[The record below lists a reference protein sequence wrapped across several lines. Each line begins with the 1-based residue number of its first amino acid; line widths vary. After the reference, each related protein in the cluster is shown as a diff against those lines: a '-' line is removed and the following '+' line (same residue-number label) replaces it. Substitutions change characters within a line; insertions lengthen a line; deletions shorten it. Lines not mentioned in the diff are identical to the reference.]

1 MPARTGA
8 EFLRGLKDGRDLWV
22 GADKVTDAIGHPAFA
37 GAAKGLAAVFDMQH
51 EFPDDCLYPDPE
63 TGEPIAVSHMIPRS
77 PADIE
82 RRHRGLRRISEH
94 TVGVMGRTPDYMNVT
109 YAGFAGCAHEWAEH
123 GNEAGA
129 ARQVEYQKFIRRND
143 ICLTH
148 TLIHPTIDKARDEAP
163 GQENDVIL
171 RKIADTEHGIIVR
184 GARILSTLAPFADE
198 LAVYPG
204 RPIPEGGD
212 KFAVS
217 FCIPMATPG
226 LKFICRDSVAGTENK
241 FDFPL
246 SSRFDE
252 QDAFLIFDDVE
263 VPRDRLFIDANLKVY
278 NQVMTRSWNS
288 NVMQQTM
295 VRASTKLEFAWAL
308 ATAMAEAIGDKSPVA
323 QQMLGELWSYAELAR
338 AAVENA
344 EDRPKNWGA
353 PGGADVWF
361 PGADPLSALRATMPF
376 WMPRANEIVKL
387 LGSHNLLATPTWHM
401 MNNAD
406 LRPYIDKY
414 LRGANDTTAERRIRL
429 FRLAWDYAGTALA
442 SRVELYERF
451 YLTSGARN
459 QQRAQG
465 LAKRDRAMALVER
478 FLREPPE

>member
-8 EFLRGLKDGRDLWV
+8 ELLRGLKDGREIWI
-22 GADKVTDAIGHPAFA
+22 GCDKVADVVSHPAFA
-37 GAAKGLAAVFDMQH
+37 GAAKGLAAVFDLQY
-51 EFPDDCLYPDPE
+51 EASEDCLFPDPE

-77 PADIE
+77 PDDLK
-82 RRHRGLRRISEH
+82 RRHKGLRRIAEH

-109 YAGFAGCAHEWAEH
+109 FAGFAGCWDEWAEH

-129 ARQVEYQKFIRRND
+129 ARLVEYQKFLRRKD

-148 TLIHPTIDKARDEAP
+148 TLIHPTIDKAKDEIP

-171 RKIADTEHGIIVR
+171 HKVGETERGIVVR
-184 GARILSTLAPFADE
+184 GARILATLAPFADE
-198 LAVYPG
+198 LAVYPA
-204 RPIPEGGD
+204 RPLPADGG
-212 KFAVS
+212 KFALS
-217 FCIPMATPG
+217 FCIPMETPG
-226 LKFICRDSVAGTENK
+226 LKFICRDSVAGTANK
-241 FDFPL
+241 FDNPL

-252 QDAFLIFDDVE
+252 QDAFAIFDDVE
-263 VPRDRLFIDANLKVY
+263 VPRDRLFIDGNVKVY
-278 NQVMTRSWNS
+278 NQVMSRSFNG

-295 VRASTKLEFAWAL
+295 VRASTKLEFAWGL
-308 ATAMAEAIGDKSPVA
+308 ATAMAEAIGDKSPAA

-338 AAVENA
+338 SAVRAA
-344 EDRPKNWGA
+344 EDHPREWSNG
-353 PGGADVWF
+353 VWCCDS
-361 PGADPLSALRATMPF
+361 APLSALRATMPF

-401 MNNAD
+401 MKD
-406 LRPYIDKY
+406 PELRPFIEKY
-414 LRGANDTTAERRIRL
+414 LHGANDTGAERRIRL

-459 QQRAQG
+459 QQRAQM
-465 LAKRDRAMALVER
+465 LADRDSARALVER
-478 FLREPPE
+478 FLREPAE

>member
-8 EFLRGLKDGRDLWV
+8 EFLRGLKDGRAIWV
-22 GADKVTDAIGHPAFA
+22 GDEKVTDPVTHPAFS
-37 GAAKGLAAVFDMQH
+37 GAAHGLAAVFDLQH
-51 EFPDDCLYPDPE
+51 EAAADCLFPDPE
-63 TGEPIAVSHMIPRS
+63 TGEPINVSHMIPRC
-77 PADIE
+77 PADLK
-82 RRHRGLRRISEH
+82 RRHRGLRRIAEH

-109 YAGFAGCAHEWAEH
+109 YAGFAGCFDEWAEH

-129 ARQVEYQKFIRRND
+129 ARQVAYQKFLRRND
-143 ICLTH
+143 ISLTH
-148 TLIHPTIDKARDEAP
+148 TLIHPTVDKARDELP

-171 RKIADTEHGIIVR
+171 RKVADTEHGIIVR

-198 LAVYPG
+198 LAVYPA
-204 RPIPEGGD
+204 RPLPPDGD

-217 FCIPMATPG
+217 FCIPMETPG
-226 LKFICRDSVAGTENK
+226 LKFICRDSVAGTPNR

-263 VPRDRLFIDANLKVY
+263 VPRDRLFIDANVKVY
-278 NQVMTRSWNS
+278 NQVMTRSWNA

-295 VRASTKLEFAWAL
+295 VRASTKLEFAWGL
-308 ATAMAEAIGDKSPVA
+308 ATAMAEAIGDKSPAA

-338 AAVENA
+338 TAVENA
-344 EDRPKNWGA
+344 EDHPKEWSNG
-353 PGGADVWF
+353 VWC

-376 WMPRANEIVKL
+376 WMPRANEIIKL

-414 LRGANDTTAERRIRL
+414 LRGANDTNAERRIRL

-459 QQRAQG
+459 QQRAQ
-465 LAKRDRAMALVER
+465 LNAKRDRAMALVER
-478 FLREPPE
+478 FLTEPV

>member
-8 EFLRGLKDGRDLWV
+8 AFLRGLKDDRDIWV
-22 GADKVTDAIGHPAFA
+22 GDEKVTDPVSHPAFQ
-37 GAAKGLAAVFDMQH
+37 GAAHGLAAVFDLQY
-51 EFPDDCLYPDPE
+51 EAPDDCLYPDPE
-63 TGEPIAVSHMIPRS
+63 TGELINVSHMIPRS
-77 PADIE
+77 PEDIE

-109 YAGFAGCAHEWAEH
+109 YAGFAGCFDEWAEH

-129 ARQVEYQKFIRRND
+129 ARQVEYQKFLRRND
-143 ICLTH
+143 ISLTH
-148 TLIHPTIDKARDEAP
+148 TLIHPTINKATDELP
-163 GQENDVIL
+163 GRENDVIL
-171 RKIADTEHGIIVR
+171 RKVADTEHGIIVR

-204 RPIPEGGD
+204 RPLPEDGD

-226 LKFICRDSVAGTENK
+226 LKFICRDSVAGTANR
-241 FDFPL
+241 FDHPL

-252 QDAFLIFDDVE
+252 QDAFLVFDDVE
-263 VPRDRLFIDANLKVY
+263 VPRERLFIDANVEVY
-278 NQVMTRSWNS
+278 NQVMTRSWNG

-323 QQMLGELWSYAELAR
+323 RQMLGELWSYAELAR
-338 AAVENA
+338 AAVQNA
-344 EDRPKNWGA
+344 EEHPKEWSNG
-353 PGGADVWF
+353 VWF

-376 WMPRANEIVKL
+376 WMPRANEIIKL
-387 LGSHNLLATPTWHM
+387 LGSHNLLATPTWSM

-414 LRGANDTTAERRIRL
+414 LHGANDTSAERRIRL
-429 FRLAWDYAGTALA
+429 FRLAWDFAGTALA

-459 QQRAQG
+459 QQRAQ
-465 LAKRDRAMALVER
+465 ANASRDTAMALVER
-478 FLREPPE
+478 FLREPV